1 MANLKKSFNFRHGVQ
16 VDDDNFIVD
25 TLGKVGIGSTVPTE
39 ILDVGG
45 NVRVRGTVFAEV
57 LNTTSL
63 VNTGEDGTASFS
75 QINVGVTSLTAG
87 IITSSDP
94 NGIVTYYGD
103 ARYLQ
108 GMPTSQW
115 VDVDVGLGY
124 TSIYAAG
131 NVGIATTDPRFSLQ
145 IGDTASDGSLI
156 SGVGIN
162 SVGNIDLTGTLK
174 VGTAITANSGVI
186 TATKFVGSGAELTSL
201 DANQLTTGTIDTA
214 RIGNINISS
223 GIITASEIK
232 ATTFTGDLVGIAS
245 TAKSLSS
252 NARIVLDALTSNSSD
267 LGVTT
272 TTTLE
277 ANTLYAITSVG
288 IGTSSVSADLHLRK
302 DGAAEVQI
310 TSNDDRARLVI
321 GRDITA
327 FGNNFI
333 IDTDNDDPN
342 AYPEESGFNSVDIYN
357 YAPGNLNFFIRP
369 DTEINKKFNW
379 INYST
384 SDTMMSLTQDGNLG
398 IGTTSPNNDL
408 HVVGTSTVTS
418 NSFVGGNFDVKGST
432 KGTSVNL
439 SGIFR
444 TSSKLGIGLTVD
456 DTDPSYDFQVGYSEE
471 RVGILTGAY
480 ITERGEGGFIG
491 IVTAKKFSGIG
502 SDLTDINPGNI
513 SNGTIGV
520 SNFQINSTSGI
531 ITAKKFSGIGSDL
544 THINP
549 ANISNGTIGVTS
561 FHINSTSGIITV
573 KEFHGSFDGDGS
585 KVTGIDP
592 ANISNGTIGVS
603 NFHINSTSGIITASK
618 FSGIGSD
625 LTLINPQNIDNTKVF
640 SDIKTGNVSIGFTE
654 GLTGPAGQLRIATN
668 FRGTE
673 TTSLVAAMEV
683 DHSNVTFPISDPI
696 TGISTRVYRCS
707 IVDDYGVNHSSME
720 CHILAINTS
729 TNYQS
734 SKVMVLHNA
743 KYGSSSS
750 DVTVGIET
758 YSNIVIGNQIANYSL
773 VYSDSLNNLDLMATP
788 EVGITGITTFKI
800 YVTRLG

>member
-45 NVRVRGTVFAEV
+45 NVKVRGTVFADV
-57 LNTTSL
+57 LNTKSL

-131 NVGIATTDPRFSLQ
+131 NVGITTTDPRFSLQ
-145 IGDTASDGSLI
+145 IGDTASDGTLI

-162 SVGNIDLTGTLK
+162 SIGNIDLTGTLK

-201 DANQLTTGTIDTA
+201 DASELKTGTIDTA

-223 GIITASEIK
+223 GIITASK
-232 ATTFTGDLVGIAS
+232 VHATTFTGDLVGIAS
-245 TAKSLSS
+245 TAKSLES
-252 NARIVLDALTSNSSD
+252 NTRIVLDALTSNSSD

-342 AYPEESGFNSVDIYN
+342 AYPDESGFNSVDIYN

-398 IGTTSPNNDL
+398 IGTTSPNHEL
-408 HVVGTSTVTS
+408 YVVGTSTVTS

-432 KGTSVNL
+432 KGTSVFL
-439 SGIFR
+439 SGLFR
-444 TSSKLGIGLTVD
+444 TSSKIGIGLTSGD
-456 DTDPSYDFQVGYSEE
+456 ENPSYDFEVGYSVE

-480 ITERGEGGFIG
+480 ITERGEGGFTG

-513 SNGTIGV
+513 SNGTI
-520 SNFQINSTSGI
+520 
-531 ITAKKFSGIGSDL
+531 D
-544 THINP
+544 
-549 ANISNGTIGVTS
+549 VT
-561 FHINSTSGIITV
+561 
-573 KEFHGSFDGDGS
+573 
-585 KVTGIDP
+585 
-592 ANISNGTIGVS
+592 
-603 NFHINSTSGIITASK
+603 NFHINSTSGIITANTFKGDFDGTGTKITSIAA
-618 FSGIGSD
+618 SSITGG
-625 LTLINPQNIDNTKVF
+625 NIDPTD
-640 SDIKTGNVSIGFTE
+640 DININN
-654 GLTGPAGQLRIATN
+654 AGIITATN
-668 FRGTE
+668 FVGGGSGLTSIDAANVVNTNLFNDLHTSGTVAIGY
-673 TTSLVAAMEV
+673 TSGVDIAPGGIKFAAMMRQSADESTRSTISTV
-683 DHSNVTFPISDPI
+683 DAEQDEVTFPI
-696 TGISTRVYRCS
+696 TGVSTVIYQTRIYSPDTYGEIRHTS
-707 IVDDYGVNHSSME
+707 IDY
-720 CHILAINTS
+720 HILAINDS
-729 TNYQS
+729 DNYQA

-743 KYGSSSS
+743 YK
-750 DVTVGIET
+750 DALNPTVGIDT
-758 YSNIVIGNQIANYSL
+758 YSNMVIGNEIAKYSL
-773 VYSDSLNNLDLMATP
+773 EYDTNKLQLIATP
-788 EVGITGITTFKI
+788 EAGITGITTFR
-800 YVTRLG
+800 VHATRLG